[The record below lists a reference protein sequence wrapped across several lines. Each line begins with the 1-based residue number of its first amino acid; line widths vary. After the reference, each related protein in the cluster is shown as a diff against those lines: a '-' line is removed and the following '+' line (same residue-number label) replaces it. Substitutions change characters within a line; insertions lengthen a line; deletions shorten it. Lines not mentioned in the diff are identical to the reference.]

1 MGESGRA
8 ASTFRIPYMVVCPTS
23 VVHDIWHEPARYYVV
38 GGHGSSEL
46 EVFNLPLDQGSFYA
60 CKPTFARREVGTI
73 SLVYIVTNTEPNPND
88 GCHCGGG

>member
-46 EVFNLPLDQGSFYA
+46 EISTFPWIKGLFMHVSQPLQGE
-60 CKPTFARREVGTI
+60 K
-73 SLVYIVTNTEPNPND
+73 
-88 GCHCGGG
+88 